1 MIKLFVEG
9 LGLINFNSREI
20 NGDFQTLI
28 NEHILTKSNKIIQFQ
43 IDQSCRRSI
52 LIFLS
57 LQNDLIFFFFLLIKR
72 RAITL
77 NEP

>member
-1 MIKLFVEG
+1 MYVYESKGFNMIKLFVEG

-43 IDQSCRRSI
+43 IDQSCRR
-52 LIFLS
+52 
-57 LQNDLIFFFFLLIKR
+57 
-72 RAITL
+72 
-77 NEP
+77 